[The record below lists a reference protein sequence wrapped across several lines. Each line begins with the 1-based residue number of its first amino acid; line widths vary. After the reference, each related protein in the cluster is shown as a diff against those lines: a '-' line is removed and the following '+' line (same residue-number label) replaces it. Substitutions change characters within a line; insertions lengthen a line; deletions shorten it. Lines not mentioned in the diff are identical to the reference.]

1 MAQHRPERG
10 EEMEVQHRDGRK
22 VMESE
27 EPVQIGLVVPQI
39 VTLLVVVVGDDTPVV
54 VVDIVVGIAVVHVD
68 NPLVVVA
75 EIVVARIGAVLVAVE
90 SAEVA

>member
-1 MAQHRPERG
+1 
-10 EEMEVQHRDGRK
+10 
-22 VMESE
+22 MESE